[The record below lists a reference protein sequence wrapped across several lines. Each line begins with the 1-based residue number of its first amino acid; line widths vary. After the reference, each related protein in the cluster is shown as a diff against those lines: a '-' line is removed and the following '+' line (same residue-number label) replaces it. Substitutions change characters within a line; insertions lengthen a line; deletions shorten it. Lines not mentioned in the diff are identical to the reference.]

1 MGPLNPYPIPDSWD
15 THTPAC
21 LQGLCYFSQLF
32 SGFPL
37 QSSEYDS
44 CNYSWSFSGF
54 KIFSCILTLSCSP
67 LGMNKDGESALQRL
81 CLWFASGS
89 DSLMAILN
97 NYNYKHSI
105 SKACTGW
112 IDCHIEIHSHY
123 QYLRMG
129 RAGGYPNYKVDAPL
143 KLFWGTLSS

>member
-1 MGPLNPYPIPDSWD
+1 MV
-15 THTPAC
+15 
-21 LQGLCYFSQLF
+21 SQLF
-32 SGFPL
+32 SVCVFDL
-37 QSSEYDS
+37 
-44 CNYSWSFSGF
+44 
-54 KIFSCILTLSCSP
+54 L
-67 LGMNKDGESALQRL
+67 LGG
-81 CLWFASGS
+81 

-97 NYNYKHSI
+97 NSNYKHSI

-143 KLFWGTLSS
+143 KLF